1 MKKLFLLG
9 LLFIAPSLF
18 AEKIYL
24 MDLYTL
30 IPVEDDESSWEEAS
44 DDDNFTIVEDYVEA
58 ELWERELHIE
68 FHAPISNAFINIV
81 DQATGD
87 VVVESVY
94 SSCFIT
100 IPLTTTLPGTYLIEI
115 YTGERALGGR
125 FELE

>member
-1 MKKLFLLG
+1 MKKLLFFCFLV
-9 LLFIAPSLF
+9 IAPSLF

-30 IPVEDDESSWEEAS
+30 IPVEDEEV
-44 DDDNFTIVEDYVEA
+44 DWQIGNRNNFTQVIDYVEA
-58 ELWERELHIE
+58 ELLERELHIE

-94 SSCFIT
+94 SSSFIT